1 MIWAGVALIVLMALL
16 GAPLF
21 VVVLAAAMLGLLATG
36 VDPAAVAI
44 SIYEITHQPLLV
56 ALPFFT
62 FAGYL
67 MAAART
73 SERLMALTQALFG
86 WMPAGLAV
94 VGFVACALFTALTG
108 ASGVT
113 IVALGGLLLPMLV
126 SSGYSERFSLGLV
139 TTSGSLGLLLVP
151 SVPLILYGVVAQ
163 QLGQGEPFTI
173 QQMFIAGLGP
183 TLLMVVL
190 LSCYATLVH
199 AGAPRTPFNGRAL
212 VKALKASRWELPL
225 PVIVLG
231 GIYSGYFAI
240 SEAAAMT
247 AVYIFV
253 AEVLLYREIK
263 WRNLPSVIRE
273 SMVMVGSILL
283 ILGVALAFTNYLVDA
298 EVPQRLFAFMQE
310 HVSSK
315 YTFLI
320 LLNIMLLAL
329 GAILGH
335 LLGAGHHGATAVAG
349 GGGLRHPSSSLRRHL
364 PRQLGDWLLHAAH
377 RHQPVHLEL
386 SLRPAYAGPLRRL
399 RAISARDAAG
409 AAVDHLCAVVLAVVP
424 MTAKAVVCARRP
436 SNADGRP
443 GPGSSTRS
451 IAAVGGAG
459 RRAEPGPS
467 PARHP
472 CC

>member
-173 QQMFIAGLGP
+173 QQMFMAGLGP

-263 WRNLPSVIRE
+263 WRNLPGVIRE

-329 GAILGH
+329 GAILDIFSALVIMVP
-335 LLGAGHHGATAVAG
+335 LLLPVAVG
-349 GGGLRHPSSSLRRHL
+349 YGIH
-364 PRQLGDWLLHAAH
+364 
-377 RHQPVHLEL
+377 PVHFGVIFLANLEIGYFTPPIGINL
-386 SLRPAYAGPLRRL
+386 FISSYRFDRPMLDLYAACVPFLLVMLLALLLITYVPWFSLWFL
-399 RAISARDAAG
+399 
-409 AAVDHLCAVVLAVVP
+409 
-424 MTAKAVVCARRP
+424 
-436 SNADGRP
+436 
-443 GPGSSTRS
+443 
-451 IAAVGGAG
+451 
-459 RRAEPGPS
+459 
-467 PARHP
+467 
-472 CC
+472 